1 VTDPAL
7 VAKKLALI
15 ETYVR
20 ELRTLGRPDALR
32 RDIREERF
40 ILHTLQ
46 LAAQATLDIASHV
59 VSDERLGEPE
69 TYREIFELL
78 ARHGWLEP
86 ALAAKLEDL
95 AGFRNVVVHGYA
107 DVDLNVVEDVVRNH
121 LDDLLSFVRTIRA
134 RVP

>member
-1 VTDPAL
+1 MTDPAL